1 MKDMFQIIKRPLLT
15 EKSTRKKEEINE
27 VTFEVDRRANRSEV
41 KMAVQT
47 LFKVKVQRVNLMQ
60 IEGKKKRVGKKLGK
74 TADWKKALVRL
85 APGEAIE
92 NL

>member
-1 MKDMFQIIKRPLLT
+1 MKDLFQVIKRPLLT
-15 EKSTRKKEEINE
+15 EKSTGKKEAFNE
-27 VTFEVDRRANRSEV
+27 VAFEVDKRANRSEV
-41 KMAVQT
+41 KAAVQT

-60 IEGKKKRVGKKLGK
+60 ISGKKKRMGKKVGR

>member
-1 MKDMFQIIKRPLLT
+1 MKDIFQIIKRPLLT

-60 IEGKKKRVGKKLGK
+60 MEGKKKRVGKKAGR

>member
-1 MKDMFQIIKRPLLT
+1 MKDMFQVIKRPLLT
-15 EKSTRKKEEINE
+15 EKSTRKKEEFNE

-47 LFKVKVQRVNLMQ
+47 LFKVKVQRVNLLQ
-60 IEGKKKRVGKKLGK
+60 QGGKKKRVGKKLGR

>member
-60 IEGKKKRVGKKLGK
+60 MEGKKKRVGKKLGR